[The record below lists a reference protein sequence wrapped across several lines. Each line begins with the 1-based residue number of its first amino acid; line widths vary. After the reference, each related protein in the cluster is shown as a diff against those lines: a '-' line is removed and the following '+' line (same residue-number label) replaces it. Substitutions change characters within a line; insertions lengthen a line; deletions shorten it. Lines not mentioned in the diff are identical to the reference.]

1 MQPYTDEHREGK
13 KIRTFPTGVES
24 SELVWHRDREHRQIK
39 VLEGKGWFFQ
49 RDEEVPFELKE
60 GTELFI
66 TKMEWHRL
74 FKAGDTDLVL
84 EIVEKAI
91 PSFKN
96 IVEKK
101 LAKGYGTGLGDSTK
115 DKRRAQ
121 FNKQAKMDD
130 DNPAAYKPAPGD
142 ARAKTKPSKY
152 TKAYHK
158 KYGKKED
165 TDTKGWGTDG
175 LANSY
180 KKATPGQ
187 TPEELEEKVIKGLQK
202 KADETGI
209 DYNILKK
216 VYDRGL
222 AAWRTGHRPGATPH
236 QWAFARVNSFIT
248 GGKTQKTT
256 DADLW
261 AKHKGKKE
269 SVDLEEK
276 FVVPSPALKQK
287 LIKIAGLTSKT
298 AEKIMALP
306 QPMLTSVVNQL
317 ISLSAEVQHE
327 EAAPCPPATQKIE
340 INTKNRD
347 ATIKKYNYGP
357 LNVDEPGD
365 YWEKIAKYWDTTV
378 EAAKK
383 SVCANCVA
391 FDVSPRMKDCMPG
404 ETSDDDGVLGYCWMH
419 HFKCHSARSCHTWA
433 KGGPIDKDETSLDWG
448 KRAGMN
454 ESEESVEEGVNDP
467 AIFKAIFLA
476 GGPGSG
482 KSFTVG
488 KTALTSLGFKIVN
501 SDDKFEAA
509 LDKAGLEATADN
521 IYSPQGQAIRGKAKE
536 LTAKQMGL
544 YIQGRLGLVIDGTGK
559 DYAKIKRQAVA
570 LKKIGYDTSMIF
582 VNTDLDT
589 ALKRNNERP
598 RSLPDEKVKDMWNG
612 VQTNLGKFQSLFGS
626 NFIIVDNSEGSNI
639 EKATMSAYKKMSKF
653 ANAAPQNNIAKKWIA
668 SQLQEGKGKYKGETW
683 EQGFE
688 RRVVKTTKPEHLEK
702 GFKWRIKGKER
713 DEISIKL
720 YKKKPDFKEYTKQM
734 KRVAGHEFGG

>member
-1 MQPYTDEHREGK
+1 MQPYTDEHKEGK
-13 KIRTFPTGVES
+13 KIRTFSAKVES

-84 EIVEKAI
+84 EIVEKTI

-101 LAKGYGTGLGDSTK
+101 LSKAYGKGLGDSTK

-121 FNKQAKMDD
+121 FNRQAKMDD

-142 ARAKTKPSKY
+142 ARAKTKLSKH

-202 KADETGI
+202 KSDETGI

-216 VYDRGL
+216 VYDRGM
-222 AAWRTGHRPGATPH
+222 AAWRTGHRPGAGPH

-269 SVDLEEK
+269 SVTLEEK
-276 FVVPSPALKQK
+276 LIVPSPAIKQK

-298 AEKIMALP
+298 AEKILALP

-391 FDVSPRMKDCMPG
+391 FDISPRMKDCMPG

-589 ALKRNNERP
+589 ALKRNSERP

-668 SQLQEGKGKYKGETW
+668 EKLDPKTHDINDYIKDFLASDNPRFKYLSK
-683 EQGFE
+683 
-688 RRVVKTTKPEHLEK
+688 EK
-702 GFKWRIKGKER
+702 IRDMAMAAYFADVEKE
-713 DEISIKL
+713 EE
-720 YKKKPDFKEYTKQM
+720 KES
-734 KRVAGHEFGG
+734 